1 MAKRKRRKGAGP
13 PPVTGP
19 KRPAAAAA
27 AADAAS
33 KPAVTKRRPGEPIAP
48 SFRGVLL
55 RAGLVTAAFYLYL
68 VTLAGE
74 DPGPA
79 VLVCALA
86 FALMLPLG
94 LLIDRLRYK
103 RQMSRWEEK
112 RAARPPGR

>member
-1 MAKRKRRKGAGP
+1 MAKRKKRKSAGP

-27 AADAAS
+27 AAEAAT
-33 KPAVTKRRPGEPIAP
+33 KPATTKRRPGEPVAP

-68 VTLAGE
+68 SVIAGE
-74 DPGPA
+74 EPGPA
-79 VLVCALA
+79 VLVCAFA

-94 LLIDRLRYK
+94 LLLDRFRYK
-103 RQMSRWEEK
+103 RQMARWEAK
-112 RAARPPGR
+112 RAARTPGN